1 MIQQF
6 VRSAKATSVLAA
18 LVVTA
23 PCFAASPSEQAP
35 ISVGDAAI
43 PDEHVT
49 SFTLD
54 NGLQVVVLPD
64 RRAPVVTQMIYYKV
78 GGADEAPGESGVAHF
93 LEHLMF
99 KGTKT
104 HPEGEFSQKVAEIGG
119 QENAFTTDD
128 YTGYYQQVPSDALE
142 MVMSYEADRMSNLV
156 LTDEVVLPERD
167 VIQEERRMR
176 VGNEPGAKLSEI
188 VQGTLFLNSPY
199 GTPVIGWPEEI
210 ASLTREDAI
219 RFYDKYYTPSN
230 AVLLIAGDVSVD
242 EVRALAEKTYGQ
254 IAERAEV
261 GPRLRPQEPEP
272 IAERSV
278 TLRDER
284 VTQPSFQ
291 TNYLVP
297 SATSGEPGE
306 AEALDILADIL
317 GGGTT
322 SRLYR
327 DLIID
332 KGIAASAGAYYSGA
346 ALDDTRLVLYGSPRG
361 DASLD
366 EVEAAVEAEVARLV
380 KDGITKE
387 ELERSK
393 NRVRKGVIY
402 LRDSQTAMAR
412 RFATAL
418 ATGRTIE
425 DVEKWP
431 ERIEA
436 VTIED
441 VNRAART
448 YLKPERS
455 VTGYLLPADESRA
468 AADGANLADPAQR
481 SEAGGDRDGV
491 PSQTKPSVAA
501 SNDVRADGEGTSG
514 GL

>member
-1 MIQQF
+1 M
-6 VRSAKATSVLAA
+6 A
-18 LVVTA
+18 LVVAA
-23 PCFAASPSEQAP
+23 PALAASPSEKAP
-35 ISVGDAAI
+35 SSVGDVAI
-43 PDEHVT
+43 PDERVT

-99 KGTKT
+99 KGTKAY
-104 HPEGEFSQKVAEIGG
+104 PAGEFSEKVAEIGG
-119 QENAFTTDD
+119 QENAFTSDD

-142 MVMSYEADRMSNLV
+142 MVMTYEADRMSNLV
-156 LTDEVVLPERD
+156 LTDEVVLPELE
-167 VIQEERRMR
+167 VIKEERRMR

-199 GTPVIGWPEEI
+199 GTPVIGWPDEI

-230 AVLLIAGDVSVD
+230 AILLIAGDVSVD
-242 EVRALAEKTYGQ
+242 EVRGLAERIYGT

-366 EVEAAVEAEVARLV
+366 AVEAAVRAEVARLV
-380 KDGITKE
+380 EDGITE
-387 ELERSK
+387 DELERSK

-436 VTIED
+436 VTVED

-455 VTGYLLPADESRA
+455 VTGYLLPAQENTASADVANPADPSQRSDRGGDANA
-468 AADGANLADPAQR
+468 AASENKPA
-481 SEAGGDRDGV
+481 
-491 PSQTKPSVAA
+491 VAA
-501 SNDVRADGEGTSG
+501 SDEGPADGDGTSG